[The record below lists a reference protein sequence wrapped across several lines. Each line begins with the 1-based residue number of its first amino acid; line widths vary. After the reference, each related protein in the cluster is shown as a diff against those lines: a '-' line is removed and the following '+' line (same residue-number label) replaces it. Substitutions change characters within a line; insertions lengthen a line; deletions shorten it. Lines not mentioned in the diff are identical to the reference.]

1 MQQILMFGFL
11 FLWFSCKESPK
22 NETLPPLPVYKSG
35 EMIGVL
41 EKFDGELDSII
52 VSGVQAEVLATGF
65 DWSEGPLWL
74 EDHNKLIF
82 SDVPRNKIYQW
93 TALRGAE
100 VYLEPSGYTK
110 EMPSESGSSGSN
122 GLALDTAGNL
132 LICQHGNRSVVR
144 MESALDK
151 AAPMYKVL
159 AKEYGGKRL
168 NSPNDLAINSRGEIF
183 FTDPPYG
190 LPSHSDQDKTK
201 EIPFNGI
208 YKIKTNGEI
217 VLLIDSITR
226 PNGIALFP
234 GEKQLL
240 VANSDA
246 TKPNWYLWDIV
257 DDSLKNGRIF
267 YSLAGYDKNMPGL
280 PDGLKI
286 DSKGN
291 VYASGPGGIYF
302 FNKEGKKLGLFRLE
316 YPASN
321 IALSDDER
329 ILYITND
336 DYVLRLE
343 MRKLGSGFRN

>member
-1 MQQILMFGFL
+1 MRQFLMIGLFFL
-11 FLWFSCKESPK
+11 LFSCKESPK
-22 NETLPPLPVYKSG
+22 QDNQPVLPVYKVG
-35 EMIGVL
+35 DMIGQL
-41 EKFDGELDSII
+41 EKYEAGLDSIL
-52 VSGVQAEVLATGF
+52 SLGAEAEVLATGF

-74 EDHNKLIF
+74 EDLQTLIF

-93 TALRGAE
+93 TALKGAQ

-110 EMPSESGSSGSN
+110 EMPSDSGESGSN
-122 GLALDTAGNL
+122 GLTLDTDGNL

-144 MESALDK
+144 MESGLDK
-151 AAPMYKVL
+151 ASPIFKVL
-159 AKEYGGKRL
+159 AKDYKGKRL
-168 NSPNDLAINSRGEIF
+168 NSPNDLVVNGDGEIF

-190 LPSHSDQDKTK
+190 LPSQSDQDPAK
-201 EIPFNGI
+201 ELAWNGI
-208 YKIKTNGEI
+208 YKINKNGNLI
-217 VLLIDSITR
+217 LLTDSISR
-226 PNGIALFP
+226 PNGISLFP

-267 YSLAGYDKNMPGL
+267 YSLEGYDKNMPGL
-280 PDGLKI
+280 PDGLKM
-286 DSKGN
+286 DQRGN

-302 FNKEGKKLGLFRLE
+302 FNKEGKKLGLFRLD

-321 IALSDDER
+321 VTLSDDEQT
-329 ILYITND
+329 LYITND

-343 MRKLGSGFRN
+343 MRK

>member
-1 MQQILMFGFL
+1 MFGFL
-11 FLWFSCKESPK
+11 LLWFSCKESPK

-41 EKFDGELDSII
+41 EKFDSELDSII
-52 VSGVQAEVLATGF
+52 VSGAQAEVLATGF

-74 EDHNKLIF
+74 EDLQTLIF

-132 LICQHGNRSVVR
+132 LICQHGNRSLVR
-144 MESALDK
+144 MESGLDK
-151 AAPMYKVL
+151 ASPIFKVL
-159 AKEYGGKRL
+159 AKDYKGKRL
-168 NSPNDLAINSRGEIF
+168 NSPNDLVVNGDGEIF

-190 LPSHSDQDKTK
+190 LPSQSDQDPAK
-201 EIPFNGI
+201 EVVWNGI
-208 YKIKTNGEI
+208 YKINKNGNLI
-217 VLLIDSITR
+217 LLTDSITR
-226 PNGIALFP
+226 PNGISLFP
-234 GEKQLL
+234 GEKKLL

-267 YSLAGYDKNMPGL
+267 YSLEGYDKNMPGL
-280 PDGLKI
+280 PDGLKM
-286 DSKGN
+286 DRGGN

-302 FNKEGKKLGLFRLE
+302 FNKEGKKLGLFRLD

-321 IALSDDER
+321 VALSDDER
-329 ILYITND
+329 TLYITNSS
-336 DYVLRLE
+336 YVLRLAL
-343 MRKLGSGFRN
+343 KN